1 MPIDPASAL
10 AGLYQSERE
19 LERIRNEIASSLAIL
34 EGDPAAGSL
43 PRMATAERR
52 CDELRRQL
60 RDAEQK
66 ERTER
71 TRARTHEAQLYSGT
85 IHSPRELSQLA
96 GELEQLKGRL
106 AVEEVAEMEL
116 LASLDDAEGELKA
129 ATDEAA
135 EARRQLEGQRGRES
149 NAVDRVRQQREEI
162 DPSHLHLYDRV
173 SAHRPPPPVAEVRNG
188 ICTGCR
194 LPLAPSKARAL
205 RMATEPLTCEI
216 CGRILLMQ

>member
-1 MPIDPASAL
+1 MLQDPASAL
-10 AGLYQSERE
+10 AGLYQTERE
-19 LERIRNEIASSLAIL
+19 LERIRKEIASTLAIL
-34 EGDPAAGSL
+34 EGNPVAGTPPRLAA
-43 PRMATAERR
+43 AERR

-60 RDAEQK
+60 RDAEQQ

-85 IHSPRELSQLA
+85 IHNPRELSQLA

-129 ATDEAA
+129 ATAEAA
-135 EARRQLEGQRGRES
+135 EARRTLESQRGREA
-149 NAVDRVRQQREEI
+149 NAADRVQQQRQEI
-162 DPSHLHLYDRV
+162 DPSHLRLYDRV

>member
-1 MPIDPASAL
+1 VPIDPASAL
-10 AGLYQSERE
+10 AALYQTERE
-19 LERIRNEIASSLAIL
+19 LDRIRVEITSTRETL
-34 EGDPAAGSL
+34 EGNPAEGRL
-43 PRMATAERR
+43 PRLALAQAR

-60 RDAEQK
+60 GDAEQK

-71 TRARTHEAQLYSGT
+71 SRARTHEAQLYSGT

-116 LASLDDAEGELKA
+116 LAALEDAEVELKA
-129 ATDEAA
+129 ATDAA
-135 EARRQLEGQRGRES
+135 ADARRQLEGQRGRES
-149 NAVDRVRQQREEI
+149 NAVDRVRQQREGI
-162 DPSHLHLYDRV
+162 DPGHLHLYDRV

-216 CGRILLMQ
+216 CGRILLMR